1 MRLMNI
7 AEFDKIADEYEYLHS
22 RSVALS
28 GEPTQFFAKY
38 KILDTAYEVQRSRL
52 DVATLLD
59 FGSGIGNS
67 LPYLREFFPS
77 ATLTCADVS
86 ARSLEISRSRFANI
100 NAEYCTIAGHHLPFN
115 DESFDLIFSACV
127 FHHIPHEE
135 HVAWL
140 AELERVTRRGGL
152 LVIFEHNPLNPLT
165 LAAVRNCPFD
175 EHAELLRARTMLERI
190 RHAGWPE
197 ADVTYRLFFPR
208 LLAFARPLERFLRK
222 LPVGAQYFVAAR
234 KP

>member
-1 MRLMNI
+1 MNI

-28 GEPTQFFAKY
+28 GESTQFFAQY
-38 KILDTAYEVQRSRL
+38 KILDAAHEAQRSGL
-52 DVATLLD
+52 QVATLLD

-67 LPYLREFFPS
+67 LPHLKKCFPG
-77 ATLTCADVS
+77 AALTCADVS
-86 ARSLEISRSRFANI
+86 ARSLEISRSRFAHI
-100 NAEYCTIAGHHLPFN
+100 NAEYCTISGRRLPFN
-115 DESFDLIFSACV
+115 DESFDLVFSACV

-135 HVAWL
+135 HAAWL

-165 LAAVRNCPFD
+165 QAAVRNCPFD
-175 EHAELLRARTMLERI
+175 EHAELLTARTMLERI
-190 RHAGWPE
+190 RHAGWPQTS
-197 ADVTYRLFFPR
+197 VTYRLFFPR
-208 LLAFARPLERFLRK
+208 FLAFARPLERFLRK
-222 LPVGAQYFVAAR
+222 LPFGAQYFVAAR